1 MDNQMV
7 RHQRRF
13 VPGSKKYYLVV
24 VNTIFDI
31 LINMDLCGDI
41 AKYKLL
47 YLN

>member
-1 MDNQMV
+1 MV

-13 VPGSKKYYLVV
+13 VPGSKKYYLVI

-31 LINMDLCGDI
+31 LINIPIVSEL
-41 AKYKLL
+41 AYVTKYNLL